1 MKEIDN
7 IESILK
13 RGSDVPI
20 GFILHV
26 VVSQL
31 LVIAL
36 ILFWLFRS
44 NAQYG
49 YITNEEACLII
60 LIPLIIQLAWFAGH
74 YRISKK
80 DWADFKELY
89 NSVTTEEH
97 VYVGQLPSGLT
108 AYVKASVTYIILC
121 TILNVHL
128 TAWMAYEQAKLLD
141 NAVTHTQWVLTSAF
155 IILNCTGFAF
165 LVGDSLEKAKVL
177 MISQELKYSIRDYSD
192 RA

>member
-13 RGSDVPI
+13 RGSDVPL
-20 GFILHV
+20 GFMLHV

-49 YITNEEACLII
+49 YITNEEACLVI
-60 LIPLIIQLAWFAGH
+60 LIPFIIHLAMFTWH

-80 DWADFKELY
+80 DWTDFKELY
-89 NSVTTEEH
+89 NLVTTAEH
-97 VYVGQLPSGLT
+97 AYVGQLPSGLT
-108 AYVKASVTYIILC
+108 AYVKASATYIILC

-128 TAWMAYEQAKLLD
+128 TAFMVYEQARLLD
-141 NAVTHTQWVLTSAF
+141 NAVTSTKEVLTTAF
-155 IILNCTGFAF
+155 IVLNFCWICVFI
-165 LVGDSLEKAKVL
+165 K
-177 MISQELKYSIRDYSD
+177 R
-192 RA
+192 

>member
-97 VYVGQLPSGLT
+97 AYVGQLPSGLT

-128 TAWMAYEQAKLLD
+128 TAFMVYEQARLLD
-141 NAVTHTQWVLTSAF
+141 NAVTSTKEVLTTAF
-155 IILNCTGFAF
+155 IVLNFVGFVF
-165 LVGDSLEKAKVL
+165 LLGASLEKAEVL
-177 MISQELKYSIRDYSD
+177 RVSQEIEKALEL
-192 RA
+192 